1 MATTEICTSTKNIFN
16 ASTAREA
23 TEIINTVNDLSDYW
37 PLTVRQI
44 YYQLVAKEVI
54 PNNIGQYK
62 KVSRLLV
69 KLRENDMV
77 PWGAIEDRSRR
88 TTDKRGFSDLGGYV
102 RQQLQYLDPRYYGRC
117 YVQEQNVYVEVSTEK
132 DALSSILE
140 NELWMFCTRLNIV
153 RGHVSATMI
162 EQMAQRFDRAIMLG
176 QEPYL
181 LHFGDLDPS
190 GIAIPKAIQRNL
202 ERRHDV
208 EVEVHHIA
216 LTPSQV
222 ALHRLPCSI
231 DSVKKSDPN
240 YGAWVKTYGSDQPA
254 VELDALR
261 PDALQEILRD
271 ALMAVYDMEGIDT
284 EKEIEREERTMLR
297 KIKTDFIK
305 LLARKYPALEM

>member
-1 MATTEICTSTKNIFN
+1 MEICTCTKNIFN
-16 ASTAREA
+16 ASTAKEA
-23 TEIINTVNDLSDYW
+23 AEIITTANDLSDYW

-44 YYQLVAKEVI
+44 YYQLVAKEII
-54 PNNIGQYK
+54 PNNLAQYK

-77 PWGAIEDRSRR
+77 PWSAIEDRSRR
-88 TTDKRGFSDLGGYV
+88 TTDKRGFSDLGDYV
-102 RQQLQYLDPRYYGRC
+102 RQQIEYFDPRYYGRC
-117 YVQEQNVYVEVSTEK
+117 YVQDQDVYVEVSTEK

-162 EQMAQRFDRAIMLG
+162 EQMAKRFDLAIMRD
-176 QEPYL
+176 QKPFL

-208 EVEVHHIA
+208 EVEVHHVA
-216 LTPSQV
+216 LTPAQV
-222 ALHRLPCSI
+222 ARHRLPCSI
-231 DSVKKSDPN
+231 DAVKKTDPN
-240 YGAWVKTYGSDQPA
+240 YGAWVKTYGTDQAA

-261 PDALQEILRD
+261 PDVLQGILRD
-271 ALMAVYDMEGIDT
+271 ALVSVYDMEGINS
-284 EKEIEREERTMLR
+284 EKAVEREERAILR